1 MKQDELKKIL
11 EDHADWLEDETKGKR
26 ADFSTGDWRAA
37 DLHGANLRKAFISV
51 RAGTTELYD
60 KIANEYVDPEEMTGD
75 LWNTYRSELQGA
87 DLSNADLQ
95 GAILQGADLS
105 GADLSGANLNEA
117 ELGIFFAD
125 AVDEYEGNTESIN
138 PIFYTDLSGADI
150 SSANLRNADLTRA
163 KLAGADLSNADL
175 TGAKL
180 FSAKLEDAVL
190 AGAKLVGADLSP
202 RTYTD
207 FEASMYAECEGY
219 NDDGEREDF
228 PTNLKNADLSNAN
241 LRGANLRKVN
251 FTDAVLTNA
260 NLAGA
265 DLTDAK
271 LTNADLTGANLRGVK
286 GYTPKKESVKQT
298 LRRTTKIERGTT

>member
-11 EDHADWLEDETKGKR
+11 EDHAAWLEDETKGKR

-37 DLHGANLRKAFISV
+37 DLHGANLPKAFISV
-51 RAGTTELYD
+51 KADTTDLYD
-60 KIANEYVDPEEMTGD
+60 RMWKEDVAPEELTGD
-75 LWNTYRSELQGA
+75 LWNVYRSELQGA

-95 GAILQGADLS
+95 GAILKGADLS

-125 AVDEYEGNTESIN
+125 AFGEFSGMSELDSLN
-138 PIFYTDLSGADI
+138 TDLSGADI
-150 SSANLRNADLTRA
+150 SNANLRNADLTSA

-180 FSAKLEDAVL
+180 FSVNLKEANLS
-190 AGAKLVGADLSP
+190 GAKLVGADLSP

-207 FEASMYAECEGY
+207 FEASMRAEFEGY

-251 FTDAVLTNA
+251 F
-260 NLAGA
+260 
-265 DLTDAK
+265 
-271 LTNADLTGANLRGVK
+271 
-286 GYTPKKESVKQT
+286 
-298 LRRTTKIERGTT
+298 